1 MSIELFLEKTNVYL
15 LWDVLIDEPMIK
27 QICNS
32 QIKINELKMIFESNI
47 KAFYLRENKNC
58 NTLVDLNKK
67 YILLLINYIIKL
79 NDQNSDELNKQK
91 TVPYQEK
98 NMPSPHI
105 QTSQTSQTSQTFK
118 KITIHQDEIINQ
130 PPITY
135 EEIHNERLSK
145 FEKDLNKRQEEF
157 SNAMALPLPPVPNFN
172 DKLDQPM
179 SEIELEIKRIQE
191 QRNYD
196 IEIIN
201 KNYNSG
207 SNFTNSTWLASQETS
222 IKTEKLNLNSLNS
235 AIKNNN
241 VINDVNEKHISWS
254 KENKFYEPSESFEI
268 KENTGELYNENN
280 LFNKLKK
287 ININHNTDNNK
298 DNTTINLQNQLD
310 DVKNELSNLNNKIN
324 MILEKI
330 NTTNNM
336 ENTINL

>member
-1 MSIELFLEKTNVYL
+1 MFLEKTNVYL

-79 NDQNSDELNKQK
+79 NDQNIDELNNKQK

-98 NMPSPHI
+98 NMPSHHI
-105 QTSQTSQTSQTFK
+105 QNSQTSQTSQTFK
-118 KITIHQDEIINQ
+118 KITIHQDENINQ

-145 FEKDLNKRQEEF
+145 FEKDLNKKQEEF

-201 KNYNSG
+201 KSYNQG
-207 SNFTNSTWLASQETS
+207 SNLTNSTWLESQETS
-222 IKTEKLNLNSLNS
+222 IKNEKLNLNSLNS

-241 VINDVNEKHISWS
+241 ISNNVNEKHISWS
-254 KENKFYEPSESFEI
+254 KENKFYEPSEIFEI
-268 KENTGELYNENN
+268 KENTRELYNEDNI
-280 LFNKLKK
+280 FNKLKK
-287 ININHNTDNNK
+287 INIHHNTDNNT

-336 ENTINL
+336 ENVINL